1 MTYEPVAKSS
11 PPKLANTP
19 APLTLEIT
27 SGLTDDSREADEKE
41 AERRLRD
48 LRGRVKAARAL
59 VSSTP
64 GLAEILAGDWRKA
77 ARFYARFG
85 TSEHSYRYGVP
96 EGGPA
101 KEITSNG

>member
-48 LRGRVKAARAL
+48 LLGRVKAARAAIAA
-59 VSSTP
+59 VPTAEQT
-64 GLAEILAGDWRKA
+64 LAQSWSHA
-77 ARFYARFG
+77 ATFYARFG
-85 TSEHSYRYGVP
+85 
-96 EGGPA
+96 
-101 KEITSNG
+101 ITQEQFRHGALC